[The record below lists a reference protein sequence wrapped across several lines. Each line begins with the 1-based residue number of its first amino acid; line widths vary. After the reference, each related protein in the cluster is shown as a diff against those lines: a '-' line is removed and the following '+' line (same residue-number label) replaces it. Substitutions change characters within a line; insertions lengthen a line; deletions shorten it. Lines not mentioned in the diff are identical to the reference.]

1 MALPKVNVNVQEET
15 LLTNNSIIPF
25 VPAVLIKTK
34 SGPIGT
40 IETITSESQFRTL
53 FGDSDYTVPSAYAI
67 QVYLRSY
74 AYVLV
79 TRLANENEAAI
90 GTATLAAT
98 IPPEQ
103 EGGDPTIL
111 NLITVA
117 TDYKTDMFNGKEIKL
132 VYDGTNHKLWI
143 DLSAIT
149 GKNTIS
155 IKEDFTADT
164 DKAPKLE
171 EVLDKLVASVN
182 SAKLGF
188 KLTNVYTN
196 KIETDLV
203 PPVAVFTAGITTNIA
218 SGNSG
223 NTTDLDTSKVN
234 EMIDMYDLPDRD
246 LDVMVIPEYTS
257 YEVVNHMTALAL
269 KNNFMAIVAA
279 HKTTTESIET
289 VVSNYNT
296 DNRGSLALYYP
307 DVRYR
312 GFVNNSGNPVNIPIS
327 MAVLH
332 AYAKNDISAKWG
344 APAGVNR
351 GNLTLVNELAET
363 ISEDEISFL
372 YDAPVPV
379 NCLNNISGKGF
390 IVWGNKTATSTSEF
404 FDRINVSRLVKYVTK
419 QVYNI
424 SWNYIFE
431 PISDAIYADWTLKV
445 EAVLN
450 DIKESYGIEAYQV
463 IMDDSINTPETIAA
477 NQLNGIIRI
486 KPQEVAEYINIDFHI
501 TDTIEVTVE

>member
-1 MALPKVNVNVQEET
+1 MALPRVNVNVQEET
-15 LLTNNSIIPF
+15 LLTNNSVIPF
-25 VPAVLIKTK
+25 VPAILMKTK

-40 IETITSESQFRTL
+40 IETITSESQFRNL
-53 FGDSDYTVPSAYAI
+53 FGNSDYTVPSAYAI

-79 TRLANENEAAI
+79 TRLANEDEAAI

-98 IPPEQ
+98 IPAE
-103 EGGDPTIL
+103 EENGDPTIL
-111 NLITVA
+111 NLIKVE
-117 TDYKTDMFNGKEIKL
+117 TDYKTDMFNGKELKL

-164 DKAPKLE
+164 DKAPALE
-171 EVLDKLVASVN
+171 AVLEKLVASVN

-188 KLTNVYTN
+188 TLTNIYTN
-196 KIETDLV
+196 KIDTDLV
-203 PPVAVFTAGITTNIA
+203 PPVAVFTDGITTNIA
-218 SGNSG
+218 NGNSG
-223 NTTDLDTSKVN
+223 NTTALDTAKVN
-234 EMIDMYDLPDRD
+234 KMIDMYDLPDRN
-246 LDVMVIPEYTS
+246 LDVMVIPEYTN
-257 YEVVNHMTALAL
+257 YEVVNHATELAL
-269 KNNFMAIVAA
+269 KNNFIVLVAA
-279 HKTTTESIET
+279 HKTSTESIET

-307 DVRYR
+307 DVHYR
-312 GFVNNSGNPVNIPIS
+312 GFVDNEGKAVNVPIS
-327 MAVLH
+327 IAVLH
-332 AYAKNDISAKWG
+332 AYARNDIAAKWG

-351 GNLTLVNELAET
+351 GNLTLVNELAEVISEDT
-363 ISEDEISFL
+363 ISEL
-372 YDAPVPV
+372 YDAEVPV
-379 NCLNNISGKGF
+379 NCLNNISGRGF
-390 IVWGNKTATSTSEF
+390 IVWGNKTATSTSDF
-404 FDRINVSRLVKYVTK
+404 FDRINVSRLVKYITK
-419 QVYNI
+419 QAYAI

-431 PISDAIYADWTLKV
+431 PITDAVYADWTLKV

-463 IMDDSINTPETIAA
+463 IMDDTINTPETIAA

-486 KPQEVAEYINIDFHI
+486 KPQEVAEFINIDFRI